1 MGYILLE
8 AIPIPQM
15 EALPLK
21 SIDIFKCSFP
31 SQFFGSQLL
40 AMATFLLPAVT
51 SAPCTVPSSTGAGAA
66 LHAPAVAPRA
76 LGLCLTLAVA
86 GHLSRGRV
94 LRGRRGSR
102 GRVGRR
108 AQRPINARDGK
119 TIPQGGSWLLP
130 AVDDDE
136 LYEEMENELPPKKSL
151 EDSVYC
157 CWVP

>member
-1 MGYILLE
+1 
-8 AIPIPQM
+8 
-15 EALPLK
+15 
-21 SIDIFKCSFP
+21 
-31 SQFFGSQLL
+31 
-40 AMATFLLPAVT
+40 MATFLLPAVT
-51 SAPCTVPSSTGAGAA
+51 SAPCTVVPSSTGAA
-66 LHAPAVAPRA
+66 LHAAPAAAPRA

-86 GHLSRGRV
+86 GHLSRGG
-94 LRGRRGSR
+94 RGGRGS
-102 GRVGRR
+102 RVGRR

-119 TIPQGGSWLLP
+119 TIPQGGSWLFP

>member
-1 MGYILLE
+1 
-8 AIPIPQM
+8 
-15 EALPLK
+15 
-21 SIDIFKCSFP
+21 
-31 SQFFGSQLL
+31 
-40 AMATFLLPAVT
+40 MATFLLPGVT
-51 SAPCTVPSSTGAGAA
+51 SAPCTPVPSSTGAA
-66 LHAPAVAPRA
+66 LHAAPAAAPRA

-119 TIPQGGSWLLP
+119 TIPQGGSWLVA

-136 LYEEMENELPPKKSL
+136 LYEEMENELPPTKSL
-151 EDSVYC
+151 EDSVCC